1 VGRRFEP
8 VWAHALDEFGGAMPA
23 TKHAFSVDV
32 EDWYQGIELSL
43 EAWVGKENRVD
54 IGLSKVLELLKERN
68 IKATFF
74 TLGAVAKS
82 NPKSIRFIA
91 EQGHEIAS
99 HTMYHE
105 KIYDLEP
112 KKFLMQERECK
123 KILED
128 ISESTIN
135 GFRAPYFSIT
145 TQSLWALDILSQ
157 LGYTYDSSISP
168 MQTWRYGIAG
178 TKPGIYQLKSG
189 LIEFTASL
197 GNFCSHSYGIGGAY
211 LRIYPYKLTKAA
223 LKKSAAK
230 GLSGMFYV
238 HPWELDSKHPR
249 LKIGLKP
256 FITHYSR
263 LGSTAPKLKKL
274 LRDFEF
280 TSVQQ
285 AIDFELAKGPL
296 KVLNVDVDAKA

>member
-1 VGRRFEP
+1 LIEY
-8 VWAHALDEFGGAMPA
+8 GGAMPS

-32 EDWYQGIELSL
+32 EDWYQGIELPL
-43 EAWVGKENRVD
+43 DAWVGKENRVD
-54 IGLSKVLELLKERN
+54 IGLSKVLELLSEKN
-68 IKATFF
+68 VKATFF

-91 EQGHEIAS
+91 QQGHEIAS

-112 KKFLMQERECK
+112 TKFLKQERECK
-123 KILED
+123 AILED
-128 ISESTIN
+128 ISESKVL

-145 TQSLWALDILSQ
+145 NQSLWALDILVE

-178 TKPGIYQLKSG
+178 TEPGIYQLKSG
-189 LIEFTASL
+189 LIEFTPSL
-197 GNFCSHSYGIGGAY
+197 GNFCSHSYGVGGAY

-223 LKKSAAK
+223 LKKSADN
-230 GLSGMFYV
+230 GLPGMFYV
-238 HPWELDSKHPR
+238 HPWELDPNHPR
-249 LKIGLKP
+249 VKVGLKP

-263 LGSTAPKLKKL
+263 LGSTVPKLKKL
-274 LRDFEF
+274 LSDFQF
-280 TSVQQ
+280 TTVRQV
-285 AIDFELAKGPL
+285 IDLQKAKRPL
-296 KVLNVDVDAKA
+296 EILNVGNDA